1 MKNLKTKFP
10 MIEIA
15 ALLLLIAFFPLIA
28 KVNFMQN
35 DDWNRTTSV
44 ARFLNGDF
52 KLLDVTATTFYTQ
65 GVLGLFFALIFGLKK
80 LPLLTLI
87 VSVLDFYVF
96 ARILFDHFNLSRFKS
111 SLVSLVL
118 FFTPLHMYSAIGF
131 MTENYVMLFMLLSL
145 YFFLSYEK
153 KPKWSQFILFN
164 VSGFLAFF
172 AKQSGL
178 LVNAAALLYFLV
190 KKKYKEVLIQ
200 LGFLVVLLSY
210 YSFFFPKTD
219 EMGDKGFI
227 RGIRI
232 SHLLDVGYAY
242 SIVYGMLLVAASFA
256 LPIVIYFVV
265 STFFNV
271 RKSKLTIAGL
281 LISAIC
287 LFFLLNKIYDPGKIS
302 WAEYPYFEN
311 TFERTGFFPRSV
323 LGTKYQ
329 FRGNYKLF
337 TYWDLTS
344 KVFLALAIP
353 CLYVYG
359 RKIINIYSISIAGY
373 CVLMIFVKVFFDR
386 YTLPVIPLF
395 ILFLLCLRVPDT
407 KPLLTEKFFL
417 FVVGSFVLVMAF
429 VSTQLAID
437 FVLSN
442 NYIWGKSEQ
451 LVSTGVKLE
460 KIRATTSWGKLYGL
474 CWQGGC
480 RYLFSYD
487 TLEKNPSLKVDYVL
501 DDEKDLS
508 FPGSIFIKPKVY
520 LYKRVL

>member
-1 MKNLKTKFP
+1 MKNLKSKFP
-10 MIEIA
+10 LIGIVS
-15 ALLLLIAFFPLIA
+15 LLLLVIFIPLIS

-44 ARFLNGDF
+44 VRFLSGDF

-65 GVLGLFFALIFGLKK
+65 GILGMFFAMIFGWKR
-80 LPLLTLI
+80 LPFLTLI
-87 VSVLDFYVF
+87 ISVLNFYIF
-96 ARILFDHFNLSRFKS
+96 ARILFDYFNLSKLKS
-111 SLVSLVL
+111 SLVALIL

-131 MTENYVMLFMLLSL
+131 MTENYIMLFMLLAL

-153 KPKWSQFILFN
+153 SSKWSDFILFN
-164 VSGFLAFF
+164 ISGFLAFF

-178 LVNAAALLYFLV
+178 LVNASAFIYFLF
-190 KKKYKEVLIQ
+190 KKKYKEALVQ
-200 LGFLVVLLSY
+200 LGFLAALIGY

-232 SHLLDVGYAY
+232 SNLLDTGYAY
-242 SIVYGMLLVAASFA
+242 AVVYGMLLVTVSFA

-265 STFFNV
+265 STFYSV
-271 RKSKLTIAGL
+271 RRSKLTVLGL
-281 LISAIC
+281 LVSSVC
-287 LFFLLNKIYDPGKIS
+287 LMFLLNKVYDPGKIS

-323 LGTKYQ
+323 SGTKYQ
-329 FRGNYKLF
+329 FRGNYKIF
-337 TYWDLTS
+337 KYWDITS

-359 RKIINIYSISIAGY
+359 RKVINIYSISIAGY
-373 CVLMIFVKVFFDR
+373 FVLMIFVKVFFDR

-407 KPLLTEKFFL
+407 NALLTDKFLPLVVGL
-417 FVVGSFVLVMAF
+417 FVLATAF

-442 NYIWGKSEQ
+442 NYIWSKSEQ
-451 LVSTGVKLE
+451 LVSSDVKPTRI
-460 KIRATTSWGKLYGL
+460 KATTSWGKLNGV
-474 CWQGGC
+474 CGQGGC
-480 RYLFSYD
+480 EYIFSFD
-487 TLEKNPSLKVDYVL
+487 TFERNPSLKVDYVL
-501 DDEKDLS
+501 SEEKDLS
-508 FPGSIFIKPKVY
+508 FLGSIFINPKVY
-520 LYKRVL
+520 LYEKKL

>member
-1 MKNLKTKFP
+1 
-10 MIEIA
+10 
-15 ALLLLIAFFPLIA
+15 
-28 KVNFMQN
+28 
-35 DDWNRTTSV
+35 
-44 ARFLNGDF
+44 
-52 KLLDVTATTFYTQ
+52 
-65 GVLGLFFALIFGLKK
+65 
-80 LPLLTLI
+80 
-87 VSVLDFYVF
+87 
-96 ARILFDHFNLSRFKS
+96 
-111 SLVSLVL
+111 
-118 FFTPLHMYSAIGF
+118 
-131 MTENYVMLFMLLSL
+131 
-145 YFFLSYEK
+145 
-153 KPKWSQFILFN
+153 
-164 VSGFLAFF
+164 
-172 AKQSGL
+172 
-178 LVNAAALLYFLV
+178 
-190 KKKYKEVLIQ
+190 
-200 LGFLVVLLSY
+200 
-210 YSFFFPKTD
+210 
-219 EMGDKGFI
+219 MGDKGFI

-407 KPLLTEKFFL
+407 KPLLTEKFFP

-442 NYIWGKSEQ
+442 NYIWGKNGTWMHLPIILTIVFQ
-451 LVSTGVKLE
+451 
-460 KIRATTSWGKLYGL
+460 IM
-474 CWQGGC
+474 
-480 RYLFSYD
+480 
-487 TLEKNPSLKVDYVL
+487 
-501 DDEKDLS
+501 
-508 FPGSIFIKPKVY
+508 
-520 LYKRVL
+520 

>member
-1 MKNLKTKFP
+1 MKNIKTKFP
-10 MIEIA
+10 AIEVA
-15 ALLLLIAFFPLIA
+15 ALLLLLAFIPLIA

-44 ARFLNGDF
+44 ARFLKGDF

-65 GVLGLFFALIFGLKK
+65 GILGLFFALIFGWRK
-80 LPLLTLI
+80 LPFLTLI

-96 ARILFDHFNLSRFKS
+96 AKILFEHFNLSKIKS

-131 MTENYVMLFMLLSL
+131 MTENYVLLFMLLAL

-164 VSGFLAFF
+164 ISGFLAFF

-178 LVNAAALLYFLV
+178 LINAAAFLYFLL
-190 KKKYKEVLIQ
+190 KKKYKEALIQ
-200 LGFLVVLLSY
+200 LGFLVVLVGY

-219 EMGDKGFI
+219 EMGDKAFVG
-227 RGIRI
+227 GIRM

-242 SIVYGMLLVAASFA
+242 SIVYGMILVATSFA
-256 LPIVIYFVV
+256 LPIVIYFVA
-265 STFFNV
+265 STFFYV
-271 RKSKLTIAGL
+271 RKSKLTIVGL
-281 LISAIC
+281 LISAVC
-287 LFFLLNKIYDPGKIS
+287 LCFLLNKMYNPGKIS
-302 WAEYPYFEN
+302 WSEYPYFEN

-329 FRGNYKLF
+329 FKGNYKLF
-337 TYWDLTS
+337 TYWDLAS

-353 CLYVYG
+353 CLYVY
-359 RKIINIYSISIAGY
+359 RKKIINIYSISIAGY

-386 YTLPVIPLF
+386 YTLPVIPLV
-395 ILFLLCLRVPDT
+395 ILFLLCLKVPDT
-407 KPLLTEKFFL
+407 QPLLSEKFFIL
-417 FVVGSFVLVMAF
+417 VVGSFVLVTVF

-451 LVSTGVKLE
+451 LVSTGIRPN
-460 KIRATTSWGKLYGL
+460 KIRATTSWGKFYGL
-474 CWQGGC
+474 CWQGVC

-487 TLEKNPSLKVDYVL
+487 TFEKTPSLKVDHVL

-508 FPGSIFIKPKVY
+508 FPGSIFVNPKVY